1 MKKKL
6 LVFIILALSIGAIVI
21 LMGMYFLSINGNA
34 VKNVKS
40 AAGSEKGTRE
50 MVVIDKNN
58 FAGYL
63 EQNVVISSLPKNAV
77 ISLKVDSEYYNVGKG
92 SVVKSKAENPDLEVS
107 IPGSYLAGMGDFC
120 NTVKNAIN
128 NGDAKIELKISRV
141 SFLWKY
147 KAVVKYKDCFGF

>member
-1 MKKKL
+1 MKKRFYL
-6 LVFIILALSIGAIVI
+6 FIFLALSVGVVI
-21 LMGMYFLSINGNA
+21 LLMGMYFLSMNA
-34 VKNVKS
+34 NVVKNVKS

-63 EQNVVISSLPKNAV
+63 AQNEVISSLPKNAV

-107 IPGSYLAGMGDFC
+107 IPGSYLPGMGDFC